1 MGAGSTAA
9 SLACFQDISV
19 KDVGKFFK
27 TVQQVE
33 IKAVGYDRTLGGH
46 EFDVRLQ
53 KFIAAKFQEAK
64 GSKLSGPVIE
74 NERAMAK
81 LLKEANRVK
90 QILSANTE
98 TMASVENLMDD
109 IDFKIKVTR
118 AELEDLV
125 KDLLERVRGPID
137 AALTEANMNLDS
149 IQSLVLV
156 GGAVRV
162 PSIQANLAA
171 IVGED
176 KIAKNVNG
184 DEAAVMGAV
193 FRAASL
199 SRQFKVKE
207 VRLKDVSP
215 FPIEVKYTGEAKDA
229 STPGK
234 PFLTPIFNERS
245 VLGTRKI
252 MSFKRVTDF
261 GFDLQYGQV
270 SAAHGAELSGQEI
283 AHVSLTGLTEAI
295 NKFKDISV
303 ATPKV
308 KVTIE
313 LSDSGILSVQD
324 AIATI
329 ETDSSKKASLADK
342 VKSFFG
348 GSEKNDDVK
357 EAEAKETGEEQEAS
371 EPAKEKEKAAEEA
384 KENKTAEATA
394 NSTEAAAKNETVP
407 TTQIETIVLKIQTD
421 FKGIVPLTAVNK
433 KDSLTKI
440 QRLDALDAARRA
452 QEEARNSL
460 ESFLYRGR
468 ELLYKDEIIEVST
481 DEEREQL
488 FQSLALASE
497 WLEDNEDAKTLEF
510 QTRLKDLRK
519 IERPMS
525 IRAAERVSRPKA
537 FDSLRSSVTLAR
549 TLGEQL
555 LTGEGAF
562 HDPADVQKL
571 YDVCDE
577 VLAWITEKEAAQA
590 ELPLWKDGVVT
601 AREIQVRGNPIER
614 EMHRLMSKKKPKV
627 VKKKETN
634 STETKEDGE
643 EKTAPKGDS
652 ETAEEQQQQEQE
664 QDKPAQAAGEETT
677 TNEQQQKEKTAEEP
691 EPVKHKKDEL

>member
-1 MGAGSTAA
+1 
-9 SLACFQDISV
+9 
-19 KDVGKFFK
+19 
-27 TVQQVE
+27 
-33 IKAVGYDRTLGGH
+33 
-46 EFDVRLQ
+46 
-53 KFIAAKFQEAK
+53 
-64 GSKLSGPVIE
+64 
-74 NERAMAK
+74 
-81 LLKEANRVK
+81 
-90 QILSANTE
+90 
-98 TMASVENLMDD
+98 MDD

-118 AELEDLV
+118 AELEDLA

-137 AALTEANMNLDS
+137 AALTEANMKLDN

-156 GGAVRV
+156 GGGVRV

-234 PFLTPIFNERS
+234 PFLTSIFNERS
-245 VLGTRKI
+245 ILGTRKI

-313 LSDSGILSVQD
+313 ISDSGILSVQD

-329 ETDSSKKASLADK
+329 ETDSSKKASLAEK

-357 EAEAKETGEEQEAS
+357 EAEAKETNEEQEAS
-371 EPAKEKEKAAEEA
+371 ESAKEQEKAAEEV
-384 KENKTAEATA
+384 KDNKTAEATA
-394 NSTEAAAKNETVP
+394 NSTETAAKNETVP
-407 TTQIETIVLKIQTD
+407 TTQTEKIVLKIQTD
-421 FKGIVPLTAVNK
+421 FKGIVPLTAANK

-481 DEEREQL
+481 EQEREQL

-497 WLEDNEDAKTLEF
+497 WLEDNEDAETPEF

-537 FDSLRSSVTLAR
+537 FESLRSSVTLAR
-549 TLGEQL
+549 ALGEQL

-601 AREIQVRGNPIER
+601 TREIQVRGNPIER

-634 STETKEDGE
+634 SNDTKEDGE
-643 EKTAPKGDS
+643 EKAAPKGDG
-652 ETAEEQQQQEQE
+652 ETTEEQQQQQGQE
-664 QDKPAQAAGEETT
+664 QDKPAEAAGEETT
-677 TNEQQQKEKTAEEP
+677 TNEQEQKDKAAEEA
-691 EPVKHKKDEL
+691 EPIKHKKDEL